1 MIKAGKLI
9 GCTLSASVLCCTFL
23 RAATPGAPKSSPGE
37 TGAPSSASTANPN
50 PYQGIV
56 DRNVFGLKP
65 PPPPPA
71 PPEPPKPPVNITLT
85 GITTVLGKK
94 RCFITVTASPKPGA
108 PAVPIS
114 MMLTEDQRDGEIEI
128 SHIDPEKGVVDLKQG
143 GSPVTISFKENG
155 VKGGP
160 PAMAGGLPTLPNP
173 QPNPFTPATY
183 PGQKTI
189 PGRPLRIPTPGQQN
203 GYNSQPG
210 MNQPGGSTST
220 APPQNSP
227 QFTIHEQTPNMSA
240 EESEILIAA
249 EHQRAVANKDGTA
262 A

>member
-1 MIKAGKLI
+1 MGRTAILLPMRKAGKLLVC
-9 GCTLSASVLCCTFL
+9 GVTGLVVCQTVL
-23 RAATPGAPKSSPGE
+23 ANTPEAE
-37 TGAPSSASTANPN
+37 STSN

-128 SHIDPEKGVVDLKQG
+128 SHID
-143 GSPVTISFKENG
+143 
-155 VKGGP
+155 
-160 PAMAGGLPTLPNP
+160 
-173 QPNPFTPATY
+173 
-183 PGQKTI
+183 
-189 PGRPLRIPTPGQQN
+189 
-203 GYNSQPG
+203 
-210 MNQPGGSTST
+210 
-220 APPQNSP
+220 
-227 QFTIHEQTPNMSA
+227 
-240 EESEILIAA
+240 
-249 EHQRAVANKDGTA
+249 
-262 A
+262 